1 MMNIGKNPTLG
12 INQRSLEV
20 HIFNFDGNL
29 YGVRLKVNFVERL
42 REEMTFEDVDSLKKQ
57 LLLDKQHAIQE
68 LK

>member
-1 MMNIGKNPTLG
+1 
-12 INQRSLEV
+12 
-20 HIFNFDGNL
+20 
-29 YGVRLKVNFVERL
+29 VNFVERL

>member
-1 MMNIGKNPTLG
+1 MNIGKNPTLG
-12 INQRSLEV
+12 INERSLEV

-29 YGVRLKVNFVERL
+29 YGSRLKVNFVERL